1 MKGVLRLRAG
11 SADIGGVR
19 LRARNE
25 EAGFGLI
32 ELLMSMTILNVGILA
47 LIAAFQSGAFALQ
60 RASKLSTASAIADIQ
75 MERYRGYKYC
85 GILFSAADVAA
96 VDSTY
101 TGDTAA
107 YTGTPL
113 TPSNDPKCTS
123 ATPPADSKPSL
134 TITGP
139 DSKRYRVDV
148 YIAADSVT
156 AARPLKRV
164 TVVVRDG
171 RTPTKVWARVA
182 STFDES
188 TGV

>member
-1 MKGVLRLRAG
+1 ML
-11 SADIGGVR
+11 
-19 LRARNE
+19 LRARKE

-32 ELLMSMTILNVGILA
+32 ELLMSMTMLNVGILA

-60 RASKLSTASAIADIQ
+60 RASKLSTAAAIADIQ

-85 GILFSAADVAA
+85 GILFSAADVDDDL
-96 VDSTY
+96 DSTY

-113 TPSNDPKCTS
+113 TPSNDPKCPT

-139 DSKRYRVDV
+139 DAKRYRVDV
-148 YIAADSVT
+148 YIAADSVA

-164 TVVVRDG
+164 TVVIRDG
-171 RTPTKVWARVA
+171 NTPTKVYARVA
-182 STFDES
+182 STFDEA
-188 TGV
+188 TGS